1 MKAICILY
9 FLIMSLTFTVQSH
22 ELIYLTDEIDQEKL
36 LDDNG
41 KFLNKCLKHKER
53 KCHCLDRIQHS
64 ADISI
69 VSLNTLLEDDVP
81 LFFTVVKNNEKFFRV
96 EPPSPEAKRIIAIQ
110 EGIFLSHVSLIG
122 VPDSS
127 ESSQGIIVHLILNGG
142 ESFFFLIPLNSSNLR
157 LEIPFNPGDMIEFI
171 GSTEGSKEERVDFFF
186 SLSHRSSSF
195 KPA

>member
-1 MKAICILY
+1 MKEICILY

-22 ELIYLTDEIDQEKL
+22 ELIYLTDEVDQEKL

-41 KFLNKCLKHKER
+41 KFLNKCLKHKKR
-53 KCHCLDRIQHS
+53 KCHCLDHIQHS

-69 VSLNTLLEDDVP
+69 VSLNTILEDDVP

-96 EPPSPEAKRIIAIQ
+96 EPPSSEAKRIIAIQ

-122 VPDSS
+122 VPDSL

-142 ESFFFLIPLNSSNLR
+142 ESFFF
-157 LEIPFNPGDMIEFI
+157 
-171 GSTEGSKEERVDFFF
+171 
-186 SLSHRSSSF
+186 
-195 KPA
+195 